1 MISIKQRPLEP
12 LRAGPIR
19 RMFHTLIALAGWAL
33 FLFWWWLVIQRV
45 SAAEIRFTAW
55 FVAVSLV
62 VIVLV
67 TALWASHNLRLFRR
81 KGARTQ
87 LRAGTQDSSHD
98 SVGRPVGMPAVPEE
112 YRPASLIVVR
122 IEGGTKVYR
131 PTIVR
136 NPAPRLPVPV
146 VKP

>member
-1 MISIKQRPLEP
+1 MISIKQRSREP

-19 RMFHTLIALAGWAL
+19 RVFHTLISLAGWAL
-33 FLFWWWLVIQRV
+33 FLYWWWLVLQRV
-45 SAAEIRFTAW
+45 SPAEIRFTAW
-55 FVAVSLV
+55 FVAISLV

-67 TALWASHNLRLFRR
+67 TALWASHNLRLFQR

-87 LRAGTQDSSHD
+87 QRPGTQDSSRD

-112 YRPASLIVVR
+112 YRTASMIVVR
-122 IEGGTKVYR
+122 IEGGTKMYR

-136 NPAPRLPVPV
+136 NPAPRLPIPG
-146 VKP
+146 VKA